1 MKTEN
6 RIIHKYMGKKWIE
19 KPKYFNPHYD
29 EDWNEIM
36 PVVEK
41 IIKHEYEDGDKA
53 FLRTFGMLSDGGKM
67 LVRFNR
73 MPLFEAETLIQALF
87 LAIVDFI
94 ELENELTNKT

>member
-6 RIIHKYMGKKWIE
+6 KLIHEYMGKKWIE
-19 KPKYFNPHYD
+19 KPRYFNPHYD

-41 IIKHEYEDGDKA
+41 IVKYEYEDSDRA
-53 FLRTFGMLSDGGKM
+53 FLRTFGMLSDEGAI

-73 MPLFEAETLIQALF
+73 MPFFEGETLIQALF
-87 LAIVDFI
+87 LAVVDFI
-94 ELENELTNKT
+94 EWQNGLTNKT